1 MKLKSIK
8 EKFFIFFICYVFLI
22 LVASLSGCSGIS
34 AIDSVIDDLVDTD
47 LQTGNVH
54 IKVGDIF
61 LQNKSFKIYIDGVY
75 QATTDVN
82 GNLTVTNV
90 PVGNH
95 KFEASNN
102 SSWAY
107 YGSKTQNI
115 KTGNNNVYID
125 VVPINNP
132 ESEPEETTG
141 KVSVMLFAQTTATYY
156 DIFLDGV
163 YKGKTKWILDLGDV
177 SVGTHTFKAV
187 ETNPVGLPKWGETIQ
202 KINPGE
208 QYVNIT
214 IKEMIVK

>member
-1 MKLKSIK
+1 MKLKSVNDK
-8 EKFFIFFICYVFLI
+8 VLLFFICCVLLI
-22 LVASLSGCSGIS
+22 LATSLSGCDGIS
-34 AIDSVIDDLVDTD
+34 AIDSVFDDLVDTD
-47 LQTGNVH
+47 FQTGTVY

-95 KFEASNN
+95 QFEASDN

-125 VVPINNP
+125 VVPTNNP

-156 DIFLDGV
+156 DIFLDNV
-163 YKGKTKWILDLGDV
+163 YKGTTKWILDLGDV

-187 ETNPVGLPKWGETIQ
+187 ESNPVGLPKWGETVQ

-214 IKEMIVK
+214 IKETIIK

>member
-1 MKLKSIK
+1 
-8 EKFFIFFICYVFLI
+8 
-22 LVASLSGCSGIS
+22 
-34 AIDSVIDDLVDTD
+34 
-47 LQTGNVH
+47 LQTGTVH
-54 IKVGDIF
+54 IKVGANF
-61 LQNKSFKIYIDGVY
+61 LSQQSYKIYIDDVY
-75 QATTDVN
+75 QATTDAN

-90 PVGNH
+90 PVGKH
-95 KFEASNN
+95 KFEASEN
-102 SSWAY
+102 SSSAY

-115 KTGNNNVYID
+115 KTGNNYVNID
-125 VVPINNP
+125 VLYSTNNP
-132 ESEPEETTG
+132 YDEPEESTG